1 MEHRVEWLSGG
12 QLLLQRWQVPV
23 PEAPDGIA
31 VIGPD
36 RDGEAFLQH
45 YFDSRGV
52 VRLYEMSF
60 TDGVWKLWRTKP
72 DFSPL
77 KFSQR
82 FNGTFGNGGETIA
95 GRWETSTDG
104 TAWEHDFELIYARI
118 RSP

>member
-1 MEHRVEWLSGG
+1 
-12 QLLLQRWQVPV
+12 
-23 PEAPDGIA
+23 
-31 VIGPD
+31 
-36 RDGEAFLQH
+36 
-45 YFDSRGV
+45 
-52 VRLYEMSF
+52 MSF

-82 FNGTFGNGGETIA
+82 FSGTFGNGGETIA